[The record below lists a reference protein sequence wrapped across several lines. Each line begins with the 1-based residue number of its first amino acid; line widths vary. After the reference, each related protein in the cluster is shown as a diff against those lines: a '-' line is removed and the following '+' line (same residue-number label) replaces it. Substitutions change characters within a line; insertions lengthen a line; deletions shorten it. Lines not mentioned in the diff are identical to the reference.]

1 MVIDEAILLTD
12 LQKLGLTQYESQALI
27 ALTKLGTA
35 EASRIAKVSNVPQSK
50 IYETM
55 RQLERKGIITTEEMK
70 GSANY
75 YRFLLEPSQAILQLR
90 ENYIRPIKLASE
102 RVQGDL
108 TKIYGTMRD
117 KAHLQHELW
126 TIKGIDRIIRTIEEM
141 MESAQSLV
149 FHNFTHE
156 YFIAAAPAMKAAKER
171 GVEVRAMMRSAD
183 LEEIRKSLVPE
194 SIIDELMAGDFDKL
208 REELMQVG
216 PFLAGGSMF
225 PFIVDNFQTIIE
237 NRPNILIVDPNDDV
251 RKSLIVVRSKDENI
265 GAVGVEFINKDFIDF
280 QMTFLGFI
288 WGLIAYFGKSMSNVA

>member
-1 MVIDEAILLTD
+1 MIIDEVLLLTD

-50 IYETM
+50 IYEIM

-75 YRFLLEPSQAILQLR
+75 YRFLVEPSQAIIQLQ
-90 ENYIRPIKLASE
+90 ENYTKPIRLASE
-102 RVQGDL
+102 RAQSDL
-108 TKIYGTMRD
+108 AKVYGTLGD
-117 KAHLQHELW
+117 ETHLQHELW
-126 TIKGIDRIIRTIEEM
+126 TIKGVVRIIKTIEEM

-149 FHNFTHE
+149 FHNFTPD

-171 GVEVRAMMRSAD
+171 GVEVRAMMRSTD

-208 REELMQVG
+208 REELTQVG
-216 PFLAGGSMF
+216 PFLEGGSIF
-225 PFIVDNFQTIIE
+225 PFIVVNFETIIE
-237 NRPNILIVDPNDDV
+237 NRPNILIVDPHDDA

-288 WGLIAYFGKSMSNVA
+288 WELAAFFGKRMPHVA